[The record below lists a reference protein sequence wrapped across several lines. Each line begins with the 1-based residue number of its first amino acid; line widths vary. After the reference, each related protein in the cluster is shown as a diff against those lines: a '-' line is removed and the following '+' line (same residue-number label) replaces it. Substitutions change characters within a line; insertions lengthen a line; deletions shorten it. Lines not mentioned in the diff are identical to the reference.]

1 MSEDRKA
8 RLASLAARA
17 GRNNQED
24 LKSDN
29 QTAAHLHENNE
40 SNEHQKKVLKFRNYV
55 PNDESIDQSETIHE
69 PLSKR
74 IKTDTLKDGEQPQSE
89 LEKAL
94 SQAKVETALNASD
107 TYLTQDQDTGTV
119 LKKVN
124 WDLKRDISK
133 KLQKL
138 QRQTEKK
145 VVELLRA
152 RLEREEEASAE
163 NDLD

>member
-1 MSEDRKA
+1 MSEDRKS
-8 RLASLAARA
+8 RLASLAAKA

-24 LKSDN
+24 LNSDVH
-29 QTAAHLHENNE
+29 QNNE
-40 SNEHQKKVLKFRNYV
+40 SNEQHKKKLRFRNYV
-55 PNDESIDQSETIHE
+55 PNDESIDQSETVHE

-74 IKTDTLKDGEQPQSE
+74 IKSNAPKDEEPPQSE

-94 SQAKVETALNASD
+94 SQAKAETALNASGN
-107 TYLTQDQDTGTV
+107 YLTQEQDTGTV

-145 VVELLRA
+145 IVELLRA
-152 RLEREEEASAE
+152 RLERDEEASAE
-163 NDLD
+163 EDLD

>member
-8 RLASLAARA
+8 RLAALAAKA
-17 GRNNQED
+17 GRNHDED
-24 LKSDN
+24 LNSDHQTNIN
-29 QTAAHLHENNE
+29 QNYE
-40 SNEHQKKVLKFRNYV
+40 SNEQQKKVLKFRNYV
-55 PNDESIDQSETIHE
+55 PNDESIDRSDRMDE
-69 PLSKR
+69 PLPKR
-74 IKTDTLKDGEQPQSE
+74 IKSDVSKDGEPPQTE

-94 SQAKVETALNASD
+94 SQAKVETALNESD
-107 TYLTQDQDTGTV
+107 NYLSRGQDEDTV

-145 VVELLRA
+145 VVELLRE
-152 RLEREEEASAE
+152 RLEREEEASSDE
-163 NDLD
+163 DLD

>member
-1 MSEDRKA
+1 MSEDRKS
-8 RLASLAARA
+8 RLASLAAKA

-24 LKSDN
+24 LNSDVH
-29 QTAAHLHENNE
+29 QNNE
-40 SNEHQKKVLKFRNYV
+40 SNEQHKKKLRFRNYV
-55 PNDESIDQSETIHE
+55 PNDESIDQSETVHE

-74 IKTDTLKDGEQPQSE
+74 IKSNAPKDEEPPQSE

-94 SQAKVETALNASD
+94 SQAKAETALNASGN
-107 TYLTQDQDTGTV
+107 YLTQEQDTGTV

-145 VVELLRA
+145 IVELLRA
-152 RLEREEEASAE
+152 RLERDEEASAQE
-163 NDLD
+163 DLD

>member
-8 RLASLAARA
+8 RLASLAAKA

-24 LKSDN
+24 LNSDN
-29 QTAAHLHENNE
+29 QTHTIHQNNE
-40 SNEHQKKVLKFRNYV
+40 SNEQHKKKLRFRNYV
-55 PNDESIDQSETIHE
+55 PNDESIDQSDTVHE

-74 IKTDTLKDGEQPQSE
+74 IKSDALKDGEPPQSE

-94 SQAKVETALNASD
+94 SQAKAETALNASGN
-107 TYLTQDQDTGTV
+107 YLTQEQDTGTV

-152 RLEREEEASAE
+152 RLERDEEAGAE
-163 NDLD
+163 EDLD